1 MPEVLRSLI
10 GIALLIGIGWILS
23 MARAQ
28 VRWRVVLSA
37 LAVQFA
43 IGAVV
48 LFWKPG
54 NDALLAVARGVTHVL
69 EFGAKGTEFM
79 FGGLVSPEV
88 FKPGGLGFIFAFRVL
103 PTIIYVTALIAVLYH
118 LGIMRWIIHILGTIF
133 QKLIGVSK
141 IESFCAVTTIFLG
154 QNEMGAAVKPFVGQ
168 LKGPTIFAIMTSG
181 MASVAGA
188 ALAGYAGLGVKMEY
202 LIAASFMAIP
212 GGLLFGKLLC
222 PANEV
227 EAVRLDNL
235 HFDDKKPANVIEA
248 AASGAALGLQIAMAV
263 GAMLIA
269 FIGLIA
275 LLNGAV
281 AGLAGITGFQG
292 SALAREL
299 GFAGVVNMESLMG
312 KLFAP
317 LAYMIGVAGEHAAF
331 AGNLIGQKL
340 ILNEFVAY
348 VNLQPFLG
356 DPAAVAAAG
365 RTVIDERSLAI
376 LTFALC
382 GFANIASI
390 AILAGAFGSVAPH
403 LRGLVAKYGLRV
415 VAAATL
421 SNLMSA
427 TIAGLCIGLR

>member
-1 MPEVLRSLI
+1 MPDVVRSLV
-10 GIALLIGIGWILS
+10 GIALLIFIGWLFS
-23 MARAQ
+23 MGRGRVQ
-28 VRWRVVLSA
+28 WRVVLSA
-37 LAVQFA
+37 LALQMA

-48 LFWKPG
+48 LFSSTG
-54 NDALLAVARGVTHVL
+54 NTVLLGIAATVTHAL

-79 FGGLVSPEV
+79 FGGLVSPDV

-118 LGIMRWIIHILGTIF
+118 LGIMRWIITILGTAL
-133 QKLIGVSK
+133 QKLLGVSK

-154 QNEMGAAVKPFVGQ
+154 QNEMGAAVKPFVAQ
-168 LKGPTIFAIMTSG
+168 LKGPTIFVIMTSG

-222 PANEV
+222 PSSEQENINF
-227 EAVRLDNL
+227 DNIQ
-235 HFDDKKPANVIEA
+235 FEEKKPENVIEA
-248 AASGAALGLQIAMAV
+248 AASGAALGFQIACAV

-275 LLNGAV
+275 LLNGMIGGAANWMGYPGV
-281 AGLAGITGFQG
+281 NLET
-292 SALAREL
+292 LL
-299 GFAGVVNMESLMG
+299 GKV
-312 KLFAP
+312 FAP
-317 LAYMIGVAGEHAAF
+317 LAYMLGVSWENAAF

-348 VNLQPFLG
+348 VGLAPYLQE
-356 DPAAVAAAG
+356 PAKVAAAG
-365 RTVIDERSLAI
+365 LTVIDPRTLAI
-376 LTFALC
+376 LSFALC
-382 GFANIASI
+382 GFANISSI
-390 AILAGAFGSVAPH
+390 AILAGAFSSIAPH
-403 LRGLVAKYGLRV
+403 LRATVAQYGLRV
-415 VAAATL
+415 VVAATL

-427 TIAGLCIGLR
+427 TIAGIFLTAKY

>member
-1 MPEVLRSLI
+1 MSDVVRSLM
-10 GIALLIGIGWILS
+10 GIALLLFIGWLFS
-23 MARAQ
+23 MGRGRVQ
-28 VRWRVVLSA
+28 WRVVLSA
-37 LAVQFA
+37 LALQMA

-48 LFWKPG
+48 LFSSTG
-54 NDALLAVARGVTHVL
+54 NAVLLGIAAAVTHAL

-79 FGGLVSPEV
+79 FGGLVSPDV

-103 PTIIYVTALIAVLYH
+103 PTIIYVTALIAVLYY
-118 LGIMRWIIHILGTIF
+118 LGIMRWIITILGTVL
-133 QKLIGVSK
+133 QKLLGVSK

-154 QNEMGAAVKPFVGQ
+154 QNEMGAAVKPFVAQ
-168 LKGPTIFAIMTSG
+168 LKGPTIFVIMTSG

-222 PANEV
+222 PSNEQ
-227 EAVRLDNL
+227 ENISFDNIQ
-235 HFDDKKPANVIEA
+235 FEEKKPANVIEA
-248 AASGAALGLQIAMAV
+248 AASGAALGFQIACAV

-275 LLNGAV
+275 LLNGIIGGA
-281 AGLAGITGFQG
+281 ANWIGYP
-292 SALAREL
+292 
-299 GFAGVVNMESLMG
+299 GVNLETLLG

-317 LAYMIGVAGEHAAF
+317 LAYMLGVSWENAAF

-348 VNLQPFLG
+348 VGLAPYLQ
-356 DPAAVAAAG
+356 DPVKVAAAG
-365 RTVIDERSLAI
+365 LTVIDPRTLAI
-376 LTFALC
+376 LSFALC
-382 GFANIASI
+382 GFANISSI
-390 AILAGAFGSVAPH
+390 AILAGAFSSIAPH
-403 LRGLVAKYGLRV
+403 LRATVAQYGLRV
-415 VAAATL
+415 VVAATL

-427 TIAGLCIGLR
+427 TIAGIFLSVKY

>member
-1 MPEVLRSLI
+1 MPDVVRSLV
-10 GIALLIGIGWILS
+10 GIALLIFIGWLFS
-23 MARAQ
+23 MGRGRVQ
-28 VRWRVVLSA
+28 WRVVLSA
-37 LAVQFA
+37 LALQMA

-48 LFWKPG
+48 LFSSTG
-54 NDALLAVARGVTHVL
+54 NKVLLGIAATVTHAL

-79 FGGLVSPEV
+79 FGGLVSPDV

-118 LGIMRWIIHILGTIF
+118 LGIMRWIITILGTAL
-133 QKLIGVSK
+133 QKLLGVSK

-154 QNEMGAAVKPFVGQ
+154 QNEMGAAVKPFVAQ
-168 LKGPTIFAIMTSG
+168 LKGPTIFVIMTSG

-222 PANEV
+222 PSSEQENINF
-227 EAVRLDNL
+227 DNIQ
-235 HFDDKKPANVIEA
+235 FEEKKPENVIEA
-248 AASGAALGLQIAMAV
+248 AASGAALGFQIACAV

-275 LLNGAV
+275 LLNGMIGGAANWMGYPGV
-281 AGLAGITGFQG
+281 NLET
-292 SALAREL
+292 LL
-299 GFAGVVNMESLMG
+299 GKA
-312 KLFAP
+312 FAP
-317 LAYMIGVAGEHAAF
+317 LAYMLGVSWENAAF

-348 VNLQPFLG
+348 VGLAPYLQE
-356 DPAAVAAAG
+356 PAKVAAAG
-365 RTVIDERSLAI
+365 LTVIDPRTLAI
-376 LTFALC
+376 LSFALC
-382 GFANIASI
+382 GFANISSI
-390 AILAGAFGSVAPH
+390 AILAGAFSSIAPH
-403 LRGLVAKYGLRV
+403 LRATVAQYGLRV
-415 VAAATL
+415 VVAATL

-427 TIAGLCIGLR
+427 TIAGIFLTAKY